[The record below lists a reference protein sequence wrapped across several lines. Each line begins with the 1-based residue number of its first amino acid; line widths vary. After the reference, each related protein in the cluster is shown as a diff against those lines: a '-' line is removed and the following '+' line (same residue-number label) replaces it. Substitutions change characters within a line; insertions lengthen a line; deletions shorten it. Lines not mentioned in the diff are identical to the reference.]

1 MFTAVP
7 LGWLQLK
14 AQKLRLVAAVT
25 GIAFAVILIFVQLE
39 FREALFVSAVRYH
52 TAMDY
57 DLAMLSPKTDF
68 MVSSKQ
74 FPRGRLYQ
82 VLGFDGVESVT
93 AVYMRLVSWRNPADP
108 SNARNILAI
117 GFNPSEPGFSRLL
130 SAEQREA
137 IKIPDQVIFDRRGR
151 DEYGPVR
158 EMLDAGQRVSAEIND
173 RRVAIAGMY
182 QVGTSFGLDG
192 IAGMYQVGTSFG
204 LDGGIITSD
213 LNFLR
218 ILPTRKKSAI
228 DLGLIKLEPGQ
239 DAAEVQ
245 ARIREAIPMDVRVL
259 TRQEFKDVE
268 VRYWNKTTP
277 IGYIFAFGA
286 VMGLIV
292 GLIIVYQILFSDVQ
306 DHLKEYATLKAMGYT
321 HGYLRNVVLQEAIIL
336 AVLGFIPGMGIAH
349 LVFTKGAD
357 ATRLPLEMSLESA
370 GGVFILTLAMCA
382 GSGLMALRK
391 LRAVDPAEVF

>member
-1 MFTAVP
+1 MFSSIP

-14 AQKLRLVAAVT
+14 AQKLRLAAAIT
-25 GIAFAVILIFVQLE
+25 GITFAVILIFVQLE

-52 TAMDY
+52 TSKDY

-74 FPRGRLYQ
+74 FPRARLYQ
-82 VLGFDGVESVT
+82 TLGFDGVESAT

-117 GFNPSEPGFSRLL
+117 GFDPTERGFERLL
-130 SAEQREA
+130 SEEQLDA
-137 IKIPDQVIFDRRGR
+137 IRIPDQVIFDRRGR

-158 EMLDAGQRVSAEIND
+158 EMLDAGQPVSAEIND
-173 RRVAIAGMY
+173 RRVSIAGMY
-182 QVGTSFGLDG
+182 E
-192 IAGMYQVGTSFG
+192 VGTSFG

-218 ILPTRKKSAI
+218 ILPTRKRSAI
-228 DLGLIKLEPGQ
+228 DFGLINLEPGQ
-239 DAAEVQ
+239 DAEQVR
-245 ARIREAIPMDVRVL
+245 ARIAEQIPQDVRVL
-259 TRQEFKDVE
+259 TREEFMDLE
-268 VRYWNKTTP
+268 VQYWNKTTP

-321 HGYLRNVVLQEAIIL
+321 HGYLRNVVLQQAVIL
-336 AVLGFIPGMGIAH
+336 AVLGFLPGMGIAH
-349 LVFTKGAD
+349 LVFTRGAG
-357 ATRLPLEMSLESA
+357 ATRLPLEMSAESA
-370 GGVFILTLAMCA
+370 LTVFALTVTMCA
-382 GSGLMALRK
+382 VSGVLALRK
-391 LRAVDPAEVF
+391 LRAADPAEVF

>member
-1 MFTAVP
+1 MFGSIP

-14 AQKLRLVAAVT
+14 AQKLRLVAAIM
-25 GIAFAVILIFVQLE
+25 GITFAVILIFVQLE

-74 FPRGRLYQ
+74 FPRSRLYQ
-82 VLGFDGVESVT
+82 VPGIDGVESAT
-93 AVYMRLVSWRNPADP
+93 AVYMRLVSWRNPVEPA
-108 SNARNILAI
+108 NARNILAI
-117 GFNPSEPGFSRLL
+117 GFDPVEPGFERLL
-130 SAEQREA
+130 SAEQMEA
-137 IKIPDQVIFDRRGR
+137 IRIPDQVIFDRRGR

-158 EMLDAGQRVSAEIND
+158 ELLDAGQPVSAEIND

-182 QVGTSFGLDG
+182 E
-192 IAGMYQVGTSFG
+192 VGTSFG

-228 DLGLIKLEPGQ
+228 DFGLIRLEPGQ

-245 ARIREAIPMDVRVL
+245 ARIREAIPQDVLVL
-259 TRQEFKDVE
+259 TRQEFMDLE
-268 VRYWNKTTP
+268 IRYWNKTTP

-286 VMGLIV
+286 VMGVIV
-292 GLIIVYQILFSDVQ
+292 GLIIVYQILFADVQ
-306 DHLKEYATLKAMGYT
+306 DHLQEYATLKAMGYT

-336 AVLGFIPGMGIAH
+336 AVLGFVPGMAIAH
-349 LVFTKGAD
+349 LVFTRGAD

-370 GGVFILTLAMCA
+370 LSVFALTVAMCA
-382 GSGLMALRK
+382 GSGMMALRK

>member
-1 MFTAVP
+1 MFSSIP

-14 AQKLRLVAAVT
+14 AQKLRLAAAIT
-25 GIAFAVILIFVQLE
+25 GITFAVILIFVQLE

-74 FPRGRLYQ
+74 FPRARLYQ
-82 VLGFDGVESVT
+82 TLGFDGVESAT

-117 GFNPSEPGFSRLL
+117 GFDPTERGFERLL
-130 SAEQREA
+130 SEEQLDA
-137 IKIPDQVIFDRRGR
+137 IRIPDQVIFDRRGR

-158 EMLDAGQRVSAEIND
+158 EMLDAGQPVSAEIND
-173 RRVAIAGMY
+173 RRVSIAGMY
-182 QVGTSFGLDG
+182 E
-192 IAGMYQVGTSFG
+192 VGTSFG

-213 LNFLR
+213 LNFHR
-218 ILPTRKKSAI
+218 ILPTRKRSAI
-228 DLGLIKLEPGQ
+228 DFGLINLEPAQ
-239 DAAEVQ
+239 DAVQ
-245 ARIREAIPMDVRVL
+245 VRARIAEQIPQDVRVL
-259 TRQEFKDVE
+259 TREEFMDLE
-268 VRYWNKTTP
+268 VQYWNKTTP

-321 HGYLRNVVLQEAIIL
+321 HGYLRNVVLQQAVIL
-336 AVLGFIPGMGIAH
+336 AVLGFLPGMGIAH
-349 LVFTKGAD
+349 LVFTRGAG
-357 ATRLPLEMSLESA
+357 ATRLPLEMSAESA
-370 GGVFILTLAMCA
+370 LTVFALTVTMCA
-382 GSGLMALRK
+382 VSGVLALRK
-391 LRAVDPAEVF
+391 LRAADPAEVF

>member
-1 MFTAVP
+1 MFGRIP

-14 AQKLRLVAAVT
+14 AQKLRLLAAIT
-25 GIAFAVILIFVQLE
+25 GITFAVILIFVQLE

-52 TAMDY
+52 TALDY

-74 FPRGRLYQ
+74 FPRARLYQ
-82 VLGFDGVESVT
+82 TLGVEGVESAT
-93 AVYMRLVSWRNPADP
+93 AVYMRLVSWRNPVDP

-117 GFNPSEPGFSRLL
+117 GFDPSEPGFERLL
-130 SAEQREA
+130 STEQMEA
-137 IKIPDQVIFDRRGR
+137 IKLPDQVIFDRRGR

-158 EMLDAGQRVSAEIND
+158 ELLDAGQPVSVEIND

-182 QVGTSFGLDG
+182 E
-192 IAGMYQVGTSFG
+192 VGTSFG
-204 LDGGIITSD
+204 LDGGVITSD

-218 ILPTRKKSAI
+218 LLPTRQKAAI
-228 DLGLIKLEPGQ
+228 DFGLIKLEPGQ
-239 DAAEVQ
+239 DATEVQ
-245 ARIREAIPMDVRVL
+245 ARIKDVIPLDVRLL
-259 TRQEFKDVE
+259 TRDEFMDLE
-268 VRYWNKTTP
+268 IQYWNKTTP

-306 DHLKEYATLKAMGYT
+306 DHLQEYATLMAMGYT

-336 AVLGFIPGMGIAH
+336 AVLGFLPGMGVAY
-349 LVFTKGAD
+349 LVFSKGAD
-357 ATRLPLEMSLESA
+357 ATRLPLEMSVQSA
-370 GGVFILTLAMCA
+370 LGVFVLTLAMCA
-382 GSGLMALRK
+382 GSGLLALRK

>member
-1 MFTAVP
+1 MFAVVP

-93 AVYMRLVSWRNPADP
+93 AVYMRLASWRNPADP

-117 GFNPSEPGFSRLL
+117 GFDPSEPGFSRLL

-173 RRVAIAGMY
+173 RRIAIAGMY
-182 QVGTSFGLDG
+182 E
-192 IAGMYQVGTSFG
+192 VGTSFG

-228 DLGLIKLEPGQ
+228 DFGLIKLEPGQ

-268 VRYWNKTTP
+268 VQYWNKTTP

-357 ATRLPLEMSLESA
+357 ATRLPLEMSVESA
-370 GGVFILTLAMCA
+370 AGVFMLTLGMCA
-382 GSGLMALRK
+382 GSGLLALRK

>member
-1 MFTAVP
+1 MFRSIP

-52 TAMDY
+52 NALDY

-74 FPRGRLYQ
+74 FPRARLYQ
-82 VLGFDGVESVT
+82 VLGMEGVQSTT
-93 AVYMRLVSWRNPADP
+93 AVYMRLVSWRNPVDP

-117 GFNPSEPGFSRLL
+117 GFDPSEPGFQRLL
-130 SAEQREA
+130 SKEQMEA
-137 IKIPDQVIFDRRGR
+137 IKIPDQAIFDRRGR

-158 EMLDAGQRVSAEIND
+158 ELLDAGEEVSAEIND
-173 RRVAIAGMY
+173 RRIAIVGMY
-182 QVGTSFGLDG
+182 EL
-192 IAGMYQVGTSFG
+192 GTSFG
-204 LDGGIITSD
+204 LDGGVITSD

-218 ILPTRKKSAI
+218 LLPSRQKSAI
-228 DLGLIKLEPGQ
+228 DFGLIKLEAGQ
-239 DAAEVQ
+239 DPVEVE
-245 ARIREAIPMDVRVL
+245 ARIKSVIPGDVRVL
-259 TRQEFKDVE
+259 TRQEFMDLE
-268 VRYWNKTTP
+268 IGYWNKTTP

-286 VMGLIV
+286 LMGLIV

-306 DHLKEYATLKAMGYT
+306 DHLHEYATLKAMGYT
-321 HGYLRNVVLQEAIIL
+321 HGYLRNVVLQEAVIM
-336 AVLGFIPGMGIAH
+336 AVLGYLPGMGVAY
-349 LVFTKGAD
+349 LVFSRGAD
-357 ATRLPLEMSLESA
+357 ATRLPLEMSVESA
-370 GGVFILTLAMCA
+370 FGVFLLTVGMCA

-391 LRAVDPAEVF
+391 LRSVDPAEVF

>member
-14 AQKLRLVAAVT
+14 AQKLRLVAAIT
-25 GIAFAVILIFVQLE
+25 GITFAVILIFVQLE

-74 FPRGRLYQ
+74 FPRSRLYQ
-82 VLGFDGVESVT
+82 VLGFEGVESVT

-117 GFNPSEPGFSRLL
+117 GFDPSESGFERLL
-130 SAEQREA
+130 STEQRES

-158 EMLDAGQRVSAEIND
+158 EMLDAGESVSAEIND

-192 IAGMYQVGTSFG
+192 GV
-204 LDGGIITSD
+204 ITSD

-228 DLGLIKLEPGQ
+228 DFGLIKLEPGQ
-239 DAAEVQ
+239 DATEIQ
-245 ARIREAIPMDVRVL
+245 ARIRESVPMDVRVL
-259 TRQEFKDVE
+259 TRQEFMDLE
-268 VRYWNKTTP
+268 IQYWNKTTP

-292 GLIIVYQILFSDVQ
+292 GLIIVYQILFADVQ

-336 AVLGFIPGMGIAH
+336 AVLGFIPGLGIAH

-357 ATRLPLEMSLESA
+357 ATRLPLEMSVQSA
-370 GGVFILTLAMCA
+370 AGVFVLTVAMCA

>member
-1 MFTAVP
+1 MFRSIP

-52 TAMDY
+52 NALDY

-74 FPRGRLYQ
+74 FPRARLYQ
-82 VLGFDGVESVT
+82 VLGMEGVQSTT
-93 AVYMRLVSWRNPADP
+93 AVYMRLVSWRNPVDP

-117 GFNPSEPGFSRLL
+117 GFDPSEPGFQRLR
-130 SAEQREA
+130 SKEQMEA
-137 IKIPDQVIFDRRGR
+137 IKRPDQAIFDRRGR

-158 EMLDAGQRVSAEIND
+158 ELLDAGEAVSAEIND
-173 RRVAIAGMY
+173 RRIAIVGMY
-182 QVGTSFGLDG
+182 EL
-192 IAGMYQVGTSFG
+192 GTSFG
-204 LDGGIITSD
+204 LDGGVITSD

-218 ILPTRKKSAI
+218 LLPSRQKSAI
-228 DLGLIKLEPGQ
+228 DFGLIKLEAGQ
-239 DAAEVQ
+239 DPVEVE
-245 ARIREAIPMDVRVL
+245 ARIKSVIPGDVRVL
-259 TRQEFKDVE
+259 TRQEFMDLE
-268 VRYWNKTTP
+268 IGYWNKTTP

-286 VMGLIV
+286 LMGLIV

-306 DHLKEYATLKAMGYT
+306 DHLHEYATLKAMGYT
-321 HGYLRNVVLQEAIIL
+321 HGYLRNVVLQEAVIM
-336 AVLGFIPGMGIAH
+336 AVLGYLPGMGVAY
-349 LVFTKGAD
+349 LVFSRGAD
-357 ATRLPLEMSLESA
+357 ATRLPLEMSVESA
-370 GGVFILTLAMCA
+370 VGVFLLTVGMCA

-391 LRAVDPAEVF
+391 LRSVDPAEVF

>member
-1 MFTAVP
+1 MFAAVP

-57 DLAMLSPKTDF
+57 DLAILSPKTDF

-117 GFNPSEPGFSRLL
+117 GFDPSEPGFNRLL

-192 IAGMYQVGTSFG
+192 
-204 LDGGIITSD
+204 GIITSD

-228 DLGLIKLEPGQ
+228 DFGLIKLEPGQ

-268 VRYWNKTTP
+268 VQYWNKTTP

-321 HGYLRNVVLQEAIIL
+321 HGYLRNVVLQEAVIL

-370 GGVFILTLAMCA
+370 AGVFVLTLGMCA

>member
-14 AQKLRLVAAVT
+14 AQKLRLVAAIT
-25 GIAFAVILIFVQLE
+25 GITFAVILIFVQLE

-74 FPRGRLYQ
+74 FPRSRLYQ
-82 VLGFDGVESVT
+82 VLGFEGVESVT

-117 GFNPSEPGFSRLL
+117 GFDPSEQGFNRLL
-130 SAEQREA
+130 SSEQKEA

-158 EMLDAGQRVSAEIND
+158 DLLDAGQPVSAEIND
-173 RRVAIAGMY
+173 RRVAVASMY
-182 QVGTSFGLDG
+182 E
-192 IAGMYQVGTSFG
+192 VGTSFG
-204 LDGGIITSD
+204 LDGGVISSD

-228 DLGLIKLEPGQ
+228 DFWLIKLEPGQ

-245 ARIREAIPMDVRVL
+245 ARIRESVPMDVRVL
-259 TRQEFKDVE
+259 TRQEFMDLE
-268 VRYWNKTTP
+268 IQYWNKTTP

-292 GLIIVYQILFSDVQ
+292 GLIIVYQILFADVQ

-336 AVLGFIPGMGIAH
+336 AVLGFIPGLGIAH

-357 ATRLPLEMSLESA
+357 ATRLPLEMSVQSA
-370 GGVFILTLAMCA
+370 AGVFVLTVAMCA

>member
-1 MFTAVP
+1 MFGSIP

-14 AQKLRLVAAVT
+14 AQKLRLVAAVM

-52 TAMDY
+52 TALTY
-57 DLAMLSPKTDF
+57 DLAMVSPKTDF

-74 FPRGRLYQ
+74 FPRARLYQ
-82 VLGFDGVESVT
+82 ALGFEGVESVT
-93 AVYMRLVSWRNPADP
+93 AVYMRLVSWRNPVDRT
-108 SNARNILAI
+108 NARNILAI
-117 GFNPSEPGFSRLL
+117 GFDPTEPGFERLL
-130 SAEQREA
+130 TEEQIEA

-158 EMLDAGQRVSAEIND
+158 EMLDAGKPVSAEIND
-173 RRVAIAGMY
+173 RRFAIAGMY
-182 QVGTSFGLDG
+182 E
-192 IAGMYQVGTSFG
+192 VGTSFG
-204 LDGGIITSD
+204 LDGGVITSD

-218 ILPTRKKSAI
+218 LLPSRNKSAI
-228 DLGLIKLEPGQ
+228 DFGLIKLKPGQ
-239 DAAEVQ
+239 NAVEVQ
-245 ARIREAIPMDVRVL
+245 ARIRAAIPGDVRLL
-259 TRQEFKDVE
+259 TRQQFMDLEIQ
-268 VRYWNKTTP
+268 YWNKTTP

-292 GLIIVYQILFSDVQ
+292 GLIIVYQILFADVQ
-306 DHLKEYATLKAMGYT
+306 DHLGEYATLKAMGYT

-336 AVLGFIPGMGIAH
+336 SVLGFLPGMGVAH

-357 ATRLPLEMSLESA
+357 ATRLPLEMSVESA
-370 GGVFILTLAMCA
+370 LGVFALTLAMCA

-391 LRAVDPAEVF
+391 LRSVDPAEVF

>member
-1 MFTAVP
+1 MFGSIP

-14 AQKLRLVAAVT
+14 AQKLRLVAAIM
-25 GIAFAVILIFVQLE
+25 GITFAVILIFVQLE

-74 FPRGRLYQ
+74 FPRSRLYQ
-82 VLGFDGVESVT
+82 VPGIDGVESAT
-93 AVYMRLVSWRNPADP
+93 AVYMRLVSWRNPIEPA
-108 SNARNILAI
+108 NARNILAI
-117 GFNPSEPGFSRLL
+117 GFDPVEPGFERLL
-130 SAEQREA
+130 SAEQMEA
-137 IKIPDQVIFDRRGR
+137 IRIPDQVVFDRRGR

-158 EMLDAGQRVSAEIND
+158 ELLDAGQPVSAEIND

-182 QVGTSFGLDG
+182 E
-192 IAGMYQVGTSFG
+192 VGTSFG

-228 DLGLIKLEPGQ
+228 DFGLIGLEPGQ
-239 DAAEVQ
+239 DAAKVQ
-245 ARIREAIPMDVRVL
+245 ARIREAIPQDVLVL
-259 TRQEFKDVE
+259 TRQEFMDLE
-268 VRYWNKTTP
+268 IRYWNKTTP

-286 VMGLIV
+286 VMGVIV
-292 GLIIVYQILFSDVQ
+292 GLIIVYQILFADVQ
-306 DHLKEYATLKAMGYT
+306 DHLQEYATLKAMGYT

-336 AVLGFIPGMGIAH
+336 AVLGFVPGMAIAH
-349 LVFTKGAD
+349 LVFTRGAD

-370 GGVFILTLAMCA
+370 LSVFALTVAMCA
-382 GSGLMALRK
+382 GSGMMALRK

>member
-14 AQKLRLVAAVT
+14 AQKLRLVAAIT
-25 GIAFAVILIFVQLE
+25 GITFAVILIFVQLE

-74 FPRGRLYQ
+74 FPRSRLYQ
-82 VLGFDGVESVT
+82 VLGFEGVESVT

-117 GFNPSEPGFSRLL
+117 GFDPSEQGFNRLL
-130 SAEQREA
+130 SSEQKEA

-158 EMLDAGQRVSAEIND
+158 DLLDAGQPVSAEIND
-173 RRVAIAGMY
+173 RRVAVASMY
-182 QVGTSFGLDG
+182 E
-192 IAGMYQVGTSFG
+192 VGTSFG
-204 LDGGIITSD
+204 LDGGVISSD

-228 DLGLIKLEPGQ
+228 DFGLIKLEPGQ

-245 ARIREAIPMDVRVL
+245 ARIRESVPMDVRVL
-259 TRQEFKDVE
+259 TRQEFMDLE
-268 VRYWNKTTP
+268 IQYWNKTTP

-292 GLIIVYQILFSDVQ
+292 GLIIVYQILFADVQ
-306 DHLKEYATLKAMGYT
+306 DHLREYATLKAMGYT

-336 AVLGFIPGMGIAH
+336 AVLGFIPGLGIAH

-357 ATRLPLEMSLESA
+357 ATRLPLEMSVQSA
-370 GGVFILTLAMCA
+370 AGVFVLTVAMCA

>member
-1 MFTAVP
+1 MFAAVP

-57 DLAMLSPKTDF
+57 DLAILSPKTDF

-117 GFNPSEPGFSRLL
+117 GFDPSEPGFNRLL

-192 IAGMYQVGTSFG
+192 
-204 LDGGIITSD
+204 GIITSD

-228 DLGLIKLEPGQ
+228 DFGLIKLEPGQ

-268 VRYWNKTTP
+268 VQYWNKTTP

-321 HGYLRNVVLQEAIIL
+321 HGYLRNVVLQEAVIL

-370 GGVFILTLAMCA
+370 AGVFVLTLGMCA

-391 LRAVDPAEVF
+391 LRAADPAEVF

>member
-1 MFTAVP
+1 MFAVVP

-117 GFNPSEPGFSRLL
+117 GFDPSEPGFSRLL

-173 RRVAIAGMY
+173 RRIA
-182 QVGTSFGLDG
+182 

-228 DLGLIKLEPGQ
+228 DFGLIKLEPGQ

-259 TRQEFKDVE
+259 TRQEFKDLE
-268 VRYWNKTTP
+268 VQYWNKTTP

-357 ATRLPLEMSLESA
+357 ATRLPLEMSVESA
-370 GGVFILTLAMCA
+370 AGVFMLTLGMCA
-382 GSGLMALRK
+382 GSGLLALRK